1 MFGLFKKLFSK
12 PDSPPPTAAPI
23 TDKPAHAAA
32 PAPRPAPTQTGDVI
46 SLPLNEILARL
57 PGDLAAQVLSRPGV
71 MFPLSASFALAQ
83 LRTGAVRIPFGQ
95 LRQGSPPGTFV
106 DNAAHD
112 NSLIDLPLPLILAAI
127 GPAGLARRPDQKQA
141 SVPDEVTGIFGTE
154 HGRLTHAAKE
164 APAPAAPKPITPV
177 VPKPAVPTV
186 PPPAAHKPAFSFP
199 SVPAA
204 PKAPA
209 PAPIPFAAPK
219 PASSPPHA
227 TARPTPPPPAA
238 AHVPTGETVGITL
251 AAVSAAWPA
260 PVRQEIEMFNLGNS
274 TISIPVG
281 RLEAGMKSGRIA
293 FTWAELCGWLSLP
306 MPPPANGECQVELPL
321 QVIVPLFLAKH
332 RAATPR
338 KVVSIDANLPDL
350 FAGLGRPV
358 APASAS
364 ATAPATATAPVVA
377 PPQPAP
383 AVAANALGQILGQPE
398 KRDWTPQEIAQQILS
413 LPGIAGVLLAS
424 NDGLL
429 VAGQMPAPLKAETL
443 AAFLPRIFTHAGLC
457 TGEVQLGT
465 LRALRLS
472 AGPASCVVCKAGTL
486 YLAALGQPGQA
497 LPEAALERIAAELA
511 QQNH

>member
-1 MFGLFKKLFSK
+1 
-12 PDSPPPTAAPI
+12 
-23 TDKPAHAAA
+23 
-32 PAPRPAPTQTGDVI
+32 
-46 SLPLNEILARL
+46 LNEILARL
-57 PGDLAAQVLSRPGV
+57 PNELAAQVLSRPGV
-71 MFPLSASFALAQ
+71 LFPLSASFALAQ

-95 LRQGSPPGTFV
+95 LRQGSPPGTFT

-127 GPAGLARRPDQKQA
+127 GPAGLARRPDQKQT
-141 SVPDEVTGIFGTE
+141 SVPDAVTGIFGTE
-154 HGRLTHAAKE
+154 HGRLPHAAKE
-164 APAPAAPKPITPV
+164 APAPAAASKVETAWQSRPGSVGQKDQRRDAAATMAAPV
-177 VPKPAVPTV
+177 LPKPA
-186 PPPAAHKPAFSFP
+186 
-199 SVPAA
+199 
-204 PKAPA
+204 
-209 PAPIPFAAPK
+209 APIV
-219 PASSPPHA
+219 
-227 TARPTPPPPAA
+227 PPAA
-238 AHVPTGETVGITL
+238 AHVPAGETVGIAM

-281 RLEAGMKSGRIA
+281 HLEAGMKSGRIA
-293 FTWAELCGWLSLP
+293 FTWAELCGWLSP
-306 MPPPANGECQVELPL
+306 PVPPPANGECQVELPL

-350 FAGLGRPV
+350 FAGLGRHA
-358 APASAS
+358 APAPAPSA
-364 ATAPATATAPVVA
+364 APVVA

-383 AVAANALGQILGQPE
+383 AAAANVLGQILGQPE
-398 KRDWTPQEIAQQILS
+398 KRDWTPQEIAKQILS
-413 LPGIAGVLLAS
+413 LPGVAGVLLAS

-457 TGEVQLGT
+457 AGEVQLGT

-472 AGPASCVVCKAGTL
+472 AGPASCVVCRAGTL